1 MSTSRLKDKATKSV
15 QRLIELGICQPSDVE
30 RARVEAQKFTSPD
43 FATKIRKAER
53 LLGAAGDS
61 TRIKILLLLSEREMC
76 VCELESAL
84 GLTQPT
90 ASHHLGVLEQ
100 ADLIERSKKERWA
113 FYRVRASPTL
123 SLLRDLILP

>member
-1 MSTSRLKDKATKSV
+1 MPYTHLKDQATRSV
-15 QRLIELGICQPSDVE
+15 QRLIELGMCQPSDVE
-30 RARVEAQKFTSPD
+30 RAKVEAKKFSSPD
-43 FATKIRKAER
+43 YAMRIRKAEK

-90 ASHHLGVLEQ
+90 ASHHLSILEQ
-100 ADLIERSKKERWA
+100 AELVERSKKERWA
-113 FYRVRASPTL
+113 FYRVRDSPTL
-123 SLLRDLILP
+123 SLLKVLAIQ

>member
-1 MSTSRLKDKATKSV
+1 MKDQATRSV
-15 QRLIELGICQPSDVE
+15 QRLIELGMCQPSDVE
-30 RARVEAQKFTSPD
+30 RAKKEARKFSTPD
-43 FATKIRKAER
+43 SAARIRKAEK

-90 ASHHLGVLEQ
+90 ASHHLGILEQ
-100 ADLIERSKKERWA
+100 ADLVERSKKERWA
-113 FYRVRASPTL
+113 YYRVRDSSIL
-123 SLLRDLILP
+123 SLLKDLTGQ

>member
-1 MSTSRLKDKATKSV
+1 M
-15 QRLIELGICQPSDVE
+15 IELGMCQASDIV
-30 RARVEAQKFTSPD
+30 RAKEEAKKFSSPA
-43 FATKIRKAER
+43 FAMRIRSAER

-90 ASHHLGVLEQ
+90 ASHHLGILEQ
-100 ADLIERSKKERWA
+100 TGLVERIKKERWA
-113 FYRVRASPTL
+113 FYRVPNSPTL
-123 SLLRDLILP
+123 SLLKDLTGR

>member
-1 MSTSRLKDKATKSV
+1 
-15 QRLIELGICQPSDVE
+15 LIELGMCQPSDVE
-30 RARVEAQKFTSPD
+30 RAKNEAKKFSTPD
-43 FATKIRKAER
+43 SAARIRKAEK

-90 ASHHLGVLEQ
+90 ASHHLGILEQ
-100 ADLIERSKKERWA
+100 ADLVERSKKERWA
-113 FYRVRASPTL
+113 YYRVCDSSTL
-123 SLLRDLILP
+123 SLLKDLTGQ

>member
-1 MSTSRLKDKATKSV
+1 MKDQTTRSV
-15 QRLIELGICQPSDVE
+15 QRLIDLGMCQPSDVE
-30 RARVEAQKFTSPD
+30 RAKEEARKFSTPD
-43 FATKIRKAER
+43 FAMRIRKAEK

-90 ASHHLGVLEQ
+90 ASHHLGILEQ
-100 ADLIERSKKERWA
+100 AALVERSKKERWA
-113 FYRVRASPTL
+113 FYRVRDSPTL
-123 SLLRDLILP
+123 GLLKDLTNL